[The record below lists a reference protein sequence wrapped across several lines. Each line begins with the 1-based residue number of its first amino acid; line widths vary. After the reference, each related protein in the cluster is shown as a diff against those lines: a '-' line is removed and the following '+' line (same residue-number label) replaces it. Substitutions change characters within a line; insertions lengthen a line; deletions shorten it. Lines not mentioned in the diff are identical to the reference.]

1 MCFQYSV
8 ADDGKVIKAL
18 NSASF
23 DSDKTVNSVVIEEL
37 QVLPP
42 SVAVKN
48 LYVVHMDGEDSKL
61 VVVSD
66 DEIQAVKLQRCNSD
80 KITNCRYVI
89 SDKTIRTCCSQM
101 TCTCLRTNLCKIEGT
116 NLLHNVGWR
125 THFFFKLYNF
135 LSAYGVGT
143 VHFEIFLCLC

>member
-23 DSDKTVNSVVIEEL
+23 DSDKTVNSIVIEEL

-48 LYVVHMDGEDSKL
+48 LYVVHMDSEDSKL

-80 KITNCRYVI
+80 KITNCRYEI
-89 SDKTIRTCCSQM
+89 SHKTNGICHSQIDM
-101 TCTCLRTNLCKIEGT
+101 YMLHTNLCTIEGA

-125 THFFFKLYNF
+125 KPCFFL
-135 LSAYGVGT
+135 
-143 VHFEIFLCLC
+143 IM

>member
-1 MCFQYSV
+1 M
-8 ADDGKVIKAL
+8 IKAL

-89 SDKTIRTCCSQM
+89 SDKTNGICCSEIDM
-101 TCTCLRTNLCKIEGT
+101 YLLHTNLCTIEST
-116 NLLHNVGWR
+116 HLLTQCRMEN
-125 THFFFKLYNF
+125 TIFF
-135 LSAYGVGT
+135 
-143 VHFEIFLCLC
+143 

>member
-89 SDKTIRTCCSQM
+89 SNKTIGIYCSQIDM
-101 TCTCLRTNLCKIEGT
+101 YLLYTNLCTIEST
-116 NLLHNVGWR
+116 HLLHTVGWR
-125 THFFFKLYNF
+125 MLYFFKPYNF
-135 LSAYGVGT
+135 LFAYAVGT
-143 VHFEIFLCLC
+143 VHFEIFLRLC

>member
-1 MCFQYSV
+1 MCFQYFV

-23 DSDKTVNSVVIEEL
+23 DSDKTVNSIVIEEL

-48 LYVVHMDGEDSKL
+48 LYVVHMDGEESKL

-89 SDKTIRTCCSQM
+89 SDKTIGICCSQIYM
-101 TCTCLRTNLCKIEGT
+101 YMLHTDLCTVEGT
-116 NLLHNVGWR
+116 NLLHTVEWI
-125 THFFFKLYNF
+125 TLHFFL
-135 LSAYGVGT
+135 T
-143 VHFEIFLCLC
+143 I

>member
-1 MCFQYSV
+1 
-8 ADDGKVIKAL
+8 VIKAL

-48 LYVVHMDGEDSKL
+48 LYVVRMNGEESKL

-66 DEIQAVKLQRCNSD
+66 DEIQAVKLHRCNSD
-80 KITNCRYVI
+80 KITNCRYV
-89 SDKTIRTCCSQM
+89 
-101 TCTCLRTNLCKIEGT
+101 
-116 NLLHNVGWR
+116 
-125 THFFFKLYNF
+125 YF
-135 LSAYGVGT
+135 LQAAK
-143 VHFEIFLCLC
+143 